1 MGKHVIVGA
10 GQVGGQVAKL
20 LAADGHEV
28 VVVTRSG
35 SGPKAPGITI
45 VAADAGDAARM
56 RKIAEGADAI
66 YNCANPQYHR
76 WVQDWPPIAN
86 SLLEAA
92 EANGAVLVTLGNLY
106 GYGPVDGPMTES
118 TPLAATGTK
127 GRVRADM
134 WRQALAAHEAGRA
147 RVTEVRG
154 SDYFGVGASGQAF
167 IGERFV
173 PPLLAGKPAMVFS
186 DPDVPHCWTYVPDVA
201 RALVTVGTDERAW
214 GRAWHIPTNP
224 AISARA
230 LAERIATLAGAP
242 KARINRMPRWVLDA
256 LALVV
261 PFIRETKETR
271 YQFDQ
276 PFIVDSSAFE
286 ATFGIAPTPMDD
298 ALKATIA
305 WYREGA
311 GAVRSGA

>member
-10 GQVGGQVAKL
+10 GQVGGQLARL

-35 SGPKAPGITI
+35 GGPKGPGITL
-45 VAADAGDAARM
+45 VAADAGDAATV
-56 RKIAEGADAI
+56 RKIAEGADALI
-66 YNCANPQYHR
+66 NCANPKYHR
-76 WVQDWPPIAN
+76 WLQDWPPIAN
-86 SLLEAA
+86 SLLKAA
-92 EANGAVLVTLGNLY
+92 EATGAVLVTLGNLY
-106 GYGPVDGPMTES
+106 GYGPVNVPMTEDL
-118 TPLAATGTK
+118 PLAATGTK

-154 SDYFGVGASGQAF
+154 SDYFGVGASDQSLLGA
-167 IGERFV
+167 RFV
-173 PPLLAGKPAMVFS
+173 PPLIAGKPAMYIS
-186 DPDVPHCWTYVPDVA
+186 DPAVPHSWTYLPDVA
-201 RALVTVGTDERAW
+201 RALVTVATDERAW
-214 GRAWHIPTNP
+214 GRAWHVPTNP
-224 AISARA
+224 AMSARA
-230 LAERIATLAGAP
+230 IAERVAVLAGAP
-242 KARINRMPRWVLDA
+242 TARINRIPRWILDV

-271 YQFDQ
+271 YQFDL

-286 ATFGIAPTPMDD
+286 TTFGIGPTPMDD
-298 ALKATIA
+298 ALKATID
-305 WYREGA
+305 WYRDGA